1 MLRKLLDCWIEQKH
15 RWQASIGEE
24 LINLRLTDETLGK
37 RIAHYRKERN
47 LSQAKLAAIVGME
60 HNHLSCIEA
69 GLKYP
74 RINMIARIAVALG
87 VSIEDLGRNEI
98 S

>member
-1 MLRKLLDCWIEQKH
+1 MLLPDK
-15 RWQASIGEE
+15 
-24 LINLRLTDETLGK
+24 TLGK
-37 RIAHYRKERN
+37 RIAHYRKERK
-47 LSQAKLAAIVGME
+47 LSQAKLADIIGME

-74 RINMIARIAVALG
+74 RINLIARIAVGLG
-87 VSIEDLGRNEI
+87 VSIEELGRNKI